1 MLNFSFMVLTPLLP
15 LYLSEEFGANKDQ
28 IGMVLSGYALTALL
42 IRPFSGFIVD
52 SFPRKA
58 VLLLCYFIFAM
69 LFGGYLI
76 AGSLAA
82 FFVVRT
88 LHGAPM
94 VADHRSLR
102 LSLVGELQGHFPC
115 SYVYRRAGIPH
126 QQYAEPSSQ
135 NAATRPEG

>member
-58 VLLLCYFIFAM
+58 VLLLCYFIF
-69 LFGGYLI
+69 
-76 AGSLAA
+76 S
-82 FFVVRT
+82 
-88 LHGAPM
+88 
-94 VADHRSLR
+94 
-102 LSLVGELQGHFPC
+102 
-115 SYVYRRAGIPH
+115 
-126 QQYAEPSSQ
+126 
-135 NAATRPEG
+135 